1 MNGCSFTDIWKPS
14 DDFVKALGCDKVVN
28 LGIEATSFQRTVR
41 SSIEWIAQNGK
52 PKFVL
57 APITFSH
64 RWELALN
71 LHDDPIEGSWIPLQ
85 NSNFIRDDI
94 KLQGTNA
101 KDLKKLIDD
110 YYKIIPN
117 VKTYYDKL
125 FTDIILFAN
134 YLENNGIRYLMF
146 DMCNN
151 FDKKHIQDILNE
163 RFTWRDLVVKDK
175 IPNEGKSLKTIILD
189 MEDEVLANAGVDV
202 FEEVFKLIFTKLWD
216 EMKSKEDKSFLDR
229 LLNQSVKENY
239 ADYESRQQAAQ
250 DIDDEGFRV

>member
-1 MNGCSFTDIWKPS
+1 MTLLMNGCSFTDICKPS

-151 FDKKHIQDILNE
+151 FDKKHIQGYQGFE
-163 RFTWRDLVVKDK
+163 K
-175 IPNEGKSLKTIILD
+175 I
-189 MEDEVLANAGVDV
+189 
-202 FEEVFKLIFTKLWD
+202 KLIEQNKNIMDLWSFCANEYMFTTMD
-216 EMKSKEDKSFLDR
+216 S
-229 LLNQSVKENY
+229 N
-239 ADYESRQQAAQ
+239 A
-250 DIDDEGFRV
+250 DIDRYGHHHAPEQYKQLEKHIINYIT

>member
-1 MNGCSFTDIWKPS
+1 MTLLMNGCSFTDIWKPG
-14 DDFVKALGCDKVVN
+14 DDFVKALGCDKIVN

-41 SSIEWIAQNGK
+41 SSIEWIAQNGN

-57 APITFSH
+57 IPITFSH

-71 LHDDPIEGSWIPLQ
+71 LHDHPIEGSWIPLQ

-101 KDLKKLIDD
+101 KDLKKLVDD

-134 YLENNGIRYLMF
+134 YLENNNIRYLMF

-151 FDKKHIQDILNE
+151 FDKKDIKGYQGFEKVKLIEQNKNIMDLWSFCANEYMFTTMESNTDIDRYGHHHEPEQYKQLEKHILNY
-163 RFTWRDLVVKDK
+163 
-175 IPNEGKSLKTIILD
+175 II
-189 MEDEVLANAGVDV
+189 
-202 FEEVFKLIFTKLWD
+202 
-216 EMKSKEDKSFLDR
+216 
-229 LLNQSVKENY
+229 
-239 ADYESRQQAAQ
+239 
-250 DIDDEGFRV
+250 

>member
-1 MNGCSFTDIWKPS
+1 MTLLMNGCSFTDIWKPS
-14 DDFVKALGCDKVVN
+14 DDFVKALGCESVVN

-41 SSIEWIAQNGK
+41 SSIEWIAQNGN

-57 APITFSH
+57 IPITFSH

-71 LHDDPIEGSWIPLQ
+71 LHDKPIEGSWIPLQ

-101 KDLKKLIDD
+101 KDLKKLVDD

-134 YLENNGIRYLMF
+134 YLENNNIRYLMF
-146 DMCNN
+146 NMCNN
-151 FDKKHIQDILNE
+151 FDKKDIEGYQGFEKVKLIEQNKNIMDLWSFCANEYMFTTMKSNTDIDRYGHHHDPEQYKQLEKHILNY
-163 RFTWRDLVVKDK
+163 
-175 IPNEGKSLKTIILD
+175 II
-189 MEDEVLANAGVDV
+189 
-202 FEEVFKLIFTKLWD
+202 
-216 EMKSKEDKSFLDR
+216 
-229 LLNQSVKENY
+229 
-239 ADYESRQQAAQ
+239 
-250 DIDDEGFRV
+250 

>member
-1 MNGCSFTDIWKPS
+1 MTLLMNGCSFTDIWKPG
-14 DDFVKALGCDKVVN
+14 DDFVKALGCESVVN
-28 LGIEATSFQRTVR
+28 LGIEGTSFQRTVR
-41 SSIEWIAQNGK
+41 STIEWIAQNGN

-57 APITFSH
+57 IPITFCH

-101 KDLKKLIDD
+101 KDLKKLVDD

-134 YLENNGIRYLMF
+134 YLENNNIRYLMF
-146 DMCNN
+146 NMCNN
-151 FDKKHIQDILNE
+151 FDKKDI
-163 RFTWRDLVVKDK
+163 
-175 IPNEGKSLKTIILD
+175 EGYQGFKK
-189 MEDEVLANAGVDV
+189 V
-202 FEEVFKLIFTKLWD
+202 KLIEINLLIK
-216 EMKSKEDKSFLDR
+216 FLIIYFSYV
-229 LLNQSVKENY
+229 LNIFYTPIK
-239 ADYESRQQAAQ
+239 
-250 DIDDEGFRV
+250 

>member
-1 MNGCSFTDIWKPS
+1 MTLLMNGCSFTDIWKPS
-14 DDFVKALGCDKVVN
+14 DDFVKALGCDKIVN

-71 LHDDPIEGSWIPLQ
+71 LHDHPIEGSWIPLQ

-101 KDLKKLIDD
+101 KDLKKLVDD

-134 YLENNGIRYLMF
+134 YLENNNIR
-146 DMCNN
+146 
-151 FDKKHIQDILNE
+151 
-163 RFTWRDLVVKDK
+163 
-175 IPNEGKSLKTIILD
+175 
-189 MEDEVLANAGVDV
+189 
-202 FEEVFKLIFTKLWD
+202 
-216 EMKSKEDKSFLDR
+216 
-229 LLNQSVKENY
+229 
-239 ADYESRQQAAQ
+239 
-250 DIDDEGFRV
+250 